1 MDSIDRCSILLK
13 DYNDLVC
20 MQIEQSNPHN
30 VFNRE
35 RFPNLKHYV
44 ICNISPRTV
53 RSLVPPYPFPILK
66 SDI

>member
-35 RFPNLKHYV
+35 RIP
-44 ICNISPRTV
+44 
-53 RSLVPPYPFPILK
+53 K
-66 SDI
+66 S